1 MNNDVPMSILIVE
14 DDLNECKK
22 YKEIINN
29 RKDVKLINYTNSS
42 TKAIEICKKY
52 KPEAV
57 ILDLELND
65 GEGNGF
71 EFIENIRKLSSSI
84 NTKIIVT
91 TNVHSNSVYNFCH
104 ENNVDFVFYKKQQ
117 NYSQENVINTLLL
130 LKGYNSSNIINLSN
144 TKEDTTDSTDKIIK
158 EKINEELD
166 NIGISHHLQG
176 RQYLFEAIYF
186 MIENGEKNQTPIV
199 QHLVSIY
206 KKSSSTISRAMQN
219 AIFHAWRVMPIED
232 LSNYYTARINYER
245 GVPTPTEFI
254 YYYTDKIKKE
264 I

>member
-1 MNNDVPMSILIVE
+1 MNNVPMSILLVE
-14 DDLNECKK
+14 DDINECKK
-22 YKEIINN
+22 YKEIITN
-29 RKDVKLINYTNSS
+29 RKDVKLINYTNSA

-52 KPEAV
+52 KPEAI

-71 EFIENIRKLSSSI
+71 EVIENIRKLNSSI
-84 NTKIIVT
+84 NPKIIVT

-104 ENNVDFVFYKKQQ
+104 ENNVDFIFYKQQQ
-117 NYSQENVINTLLL
+117 NYSRENVINTLLL
-130 LKGYNSSNIINLSN
+130 LRGYNRKNIINLQN
-144 TKEDTTDSTDKIIK
+144 IEEDSTDKIIK
-158 EKINEELD
+158 EKINVEFD

-186 MIENGEKNQTPIV
+186 IIENGEKDQTPIV

-219 AIFHAWRVMPIED
+219 AIFHAWRVTPIED
-232 LSNYYTARINYER
+232 LSNYYTARIDYER

-254 YYYTDKIKKE
+254 YYYVDKIKKE